1 MSFDKLLH
9 KVEQAEAALEARERQ
24 CAADVRQFRRTWQAL
39 WTPGRIL
46 IAGLAGGFLSG
57 RAEPLRAASQGGGLL
72 RIVSTLST
80 LMASTGAR
88 SAADEAEQ
96 AADSVEDVARQ
107 APHHDTGHPDAQA
120 ASAAAPAG
128 LREPVEP

>member
-9 KVEQAEAALEARERQ
+9 EVEQAEAALEARERQ
-24 CAADVRQFRRTWQAL
+24 CAADVRQFRRAWQAL

-46 IAGLAGGFLSG
+46 IAGLAGGFLTG
-57 RAEPLRAASQGGGLL
+57 RAEPLRIAGRSGNLL

-96 AADSVEDVARQ
+96 AADSVEQVAGHVDE
-107 APHHDTGHPDAQA
+107 AP
-120 ASAAAPAG
+120 ASRAAPPAAPAAAG